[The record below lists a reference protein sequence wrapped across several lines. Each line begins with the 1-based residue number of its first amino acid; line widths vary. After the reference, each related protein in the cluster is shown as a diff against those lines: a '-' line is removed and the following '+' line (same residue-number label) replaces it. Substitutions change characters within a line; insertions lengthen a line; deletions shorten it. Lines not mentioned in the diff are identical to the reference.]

1 MHKSG
6 EGKMTDE
13 DKVKQLTQKLK
24 DKGDITLKEADWIY
38 SLLKRGS
45 QVLVLRGKP
54 RPDPKL
60 PIAALTDWFQMVNNK
75 LERGERGNFIFSIFL
90 YENSY
95 IINCLRPVM
104 DKEYWNFEDRI
115 RAIWANERMHYL
127 FPIFFKKLFKWSE
140 EYQLYKLSMDR
151 VGFCYYPLYDIEN
164 NQVYT
169 ISQVLKELSL
179 FPAITAR
186 DEMPEIPLFSRASVT
201 KYILE
206 YLRKNIPCMEI
217 FSDEIVVFTD
227 KENVPIAVAAKNVS
241 FDDLLENALR
251 KNDKRITK
259 ELLSRGGYMERFPDK
274 KFTTASVNYIENIVR
289 ARLEQKAIREAVKN
303 ENFWLEEIR

>member
-1 MHKSG
+1 M
-6 EGKMTDE
+6 GK
-13 DKVKQLTQKLK
+13 K
-24 DKGDITLKEADWIY
+24 
-38 SLLKRGS
+38 
-45 QVLVLRGKP
+45 
-54 RPDPKL
+54 
-60 PIAALTDWFQMVNNK
+60 
-75 LERGERGNFIFSIFL
+75 
-90 YENSY
+90 
-95 IINCLRPVM
+95 
-104 DKEYWNFEDRI
+104 YWNFEDHV
-115 RAIWANERMHYL
+115 RAIWANERMYSL

-251 KNDKRITK
+251 KNIIDKRITK

-289 ARLEQKAIREAVKN
+289 ARLEQKPYVK
-303 ENFWLEEIR
+303 R